1 MREYW
6 MVALCLLVVVAIVC
20 GCAAKKKQTNDINKT
35 DDVKKKVEEPPLPSA
50 VLDKDKEL
58 HVHVAEEFVILA
70 DGNITTGFSWFYCGK
85 DTVDGVELKKN
96 DYIHPKTNG
105 ITCGAPGM
113 FQFVFEAKKAGR
125 YELKFEYKRP
135 WEKDVEPTVEKITVV
150 VE

>member
-70 DGNITTGFSWFYCGK
+70 DGNITTGFSWYYCGK
-85 DTVDGVELKKN
+85 DTVDGVELKRN
-96 DYIHPKTNG
+96 DYFTEKTDR
-105 ITCGAPGM
+105 IVSGAPGV

-125 YELKFEYKRP
+125 HELTFEYKRP
-135 WEKDVEPTVEKITVV
+135 WEKDVEPTVKTIMIV